1 MILLTDEFADF
12 GGIKVIYLL
21 KTLFYKILQDDETE
35 RIQTR

>member
-12 GGIKVIYLL
+12 SGIKVINILE
-21 KTLFYKILQDDETE
+21 TLFNKILQDDETE